1 MRVFISADIEGCTG
15 LTSWSQC
22 EGPGGALYDWE
33 FARKMY
39 SHDINAVI
47 RGAKAAGATEI
58 VVKDA
63 HGLGR
68 NLLITDLEPGTELIS
83 GFSDGNMMDGLD
95 NTFSAAILV
104 GYHGMAGTQNGIME
118 HALAGGLHRFYIN
131 SQECGEILA
140 SAAYAGFHGVPLV
153 LVTSDQAGCD
163 EAAAQIP
170 GIKTAV
176 TKAGISKFMGHLIHP
191 SVTGP
196 RIEEAA
202 KKAIAEAEKI
212 QPVKVEAPV
221 TMRCEFHHVNEAE
234 AGAKLENTRRIDG
247 YTVEWTRDDYLQAHH
262 AMYLVFGLAASG
274 RRAGD

>member
-22 EGPGGALYDWE
+22 EGPGGAPYDWD

-39 SHDINAVI
+39 THDINAAI
-47 RGAKAAGATEI
+47 RGAKAAGATQV

-68 NLLITDLEPGTELIS
+68 NLLISDLEPGTELIS
-83 GFSDGNMMDGLD
+83 GFSDGNMMQGLD
-95 NTFSAAILV
+95 STFKAAILV

-131 SQECGEILA
+131 GQECGEILA
-140 SAAYAGFHGVPLV
+140 SAAYAGAHGVPLI

-163 EAAAQIP
+163 EATSQVP

-176 TKAGISKFMGHLIHP
+176 TKQGMAKFMGHLLHP
-191 SVTGP
+191 SITSP
-196 RIEEAA
+196 LIEEAA
-202 KKAIAEAEKI
+202 KQALAAAEKT
-212 QPVKVEAPV
+212 QPVKVEGLV
-221 TMRCEFHHVNEAE
+221 TMRCEFHHVNEAD
-234 AGAKLENTRRIDG
+234 AAAKLENIKRIDG
-247 YTVEWTRDDYLQAHH
+247 YTVEWTRDDYLQAHR

>member
-22 EGPGGALYDWE
+22 EGPGGAPYDWE

-39 SHDINAVI
+39 SHDINAAI
-47 RGAKAAGATEI
+47 RGAKAAGATQV

-83 GFSDGNMMDGLD
+83 GFSDGNMMEGLD
-95 NTFSAAILV
+95 NGFQAAILV

-118 HALAGGLHRFYIN
+118 HALAAGVHRFYIN
-131 SQECGEILA
+131 GQECGEILA
-140 SAAYAGFHGVPLV
+140 SAAYAGAHGVPLV
-153 LVTSDQAGCD
+153 LVTSDQAGCN
-163 EAAAQIP
+163 EAATQIP
-170 GIKTAV
+170 GVKTAV
-176 TKAGISKFMGHLIHP
+176 TKQGIAKFMGRLLHP
-191 SVTGP
+191 SITGP
-196 RIEEAA
+196 IIEKAA
-202 KKAIAEAEKI
+202 KEAVASVKSI
-212 QPVKVEAPV
+212 QPVSITGPV

-234 AGAKLENTRRIDG
+234 SAAKLENITRTDG
-247 YTVEWTRDDYLQAHH
+247 YTVEWSRDDYLQAHR